1 MLVHL
6 LALGLAFHLPAA
18 RLPAARSHL
27 RMSESAQEATRI
39 TGEPAV
45 GAIAPTKNDPL
56 LKEVTTLKDYL
67 ETRSKLTASR
77 LDTIVRVRD
86 SNSRLPV
93 SLPLFPRPS
102 LMMLTAGASS
112 NLV

>member
-1 MLVHL
+1 MLVPHL

-18 RLPAARSHL
+18 RLPAARAHL

-45 GAIAPTKNDPL
+45 GAVAPTKNDPL

-77 LDTIVRVRD
+77 LVLIDQKLDELTRD
-86 SNSRLPV
+86 
-93 SLPLFPRPS
+93 
-102 LMMLTAGASS
+102 
-112 NLV
+112 

>member
-1 MLVHL
+1 MLVPHL

-18 RLPAARSHL
+18 RLPAARPHAAVSRPAHL

-56 LKEVTTLKDYL
+56 LKEVTTLCVN
-67 ETRSKLTASR
+67 EIRTRAS
-77 LDTIVRVRD
+77 LY
-86 SNSRLPV
+86 
-93 SLPLFPRPS
+93 PLFPSS
-102 LMMLTAGASS
+102 L
-112 NLV
+112 